1 MKDGK
6 NVFCLLIIYNEIY
19 IVYDILKE
27 NIFLMIL
34 NLYKY

>member
-6 NVFCLLIIYNEIY
+6 NVFCLLVNYNEIY

-27 NIFLMIL
+27 IIFLLIL
-34 NLYKY
+34 N